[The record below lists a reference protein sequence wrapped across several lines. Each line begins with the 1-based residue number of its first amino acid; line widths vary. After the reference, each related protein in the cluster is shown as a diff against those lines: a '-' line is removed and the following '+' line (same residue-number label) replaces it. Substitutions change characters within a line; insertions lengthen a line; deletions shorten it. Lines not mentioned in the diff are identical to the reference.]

1 MKILISAMLML
12 LGLMSFEYLTSKAN
26 SVLEIILE
34 VSIGG
39 TLYLGSAIMLKL
51 VKKEDVFQTLKFKN
65 SSA

>member
-34 VSIGG
+34 VSIFEERSDFG
-39 TLYLGSAIMLKL
+39 LK
-51 VKKEDVFQTLKFKN
+51 TT
-65 SSA
+65 